1 MLRSFTPF
9 SPVSVHTIFH
19 GHIPLYARKIS
30 A

>member
-9 SPVSVHTIFH
+9 FPVPVHTIFH
-19 GHIPLYARKIS
+19 GHIAPYARKIS